1 MQAESSFQIEA
12 SQEFQ
17 VSGKSCNVNLFQ
29 PLVSVISLLLSPA
42 GGCMLCIFAA
52 QLPNLSDCLSGRI
65 QRNSLAAS
73 SVGLTQI

>member
-42 GGCMLCIFAA
+42 SGCMLCLVAA
-52 QLPNLSDCLSGRI
+52 ITVAEL
-65 QRNSLAAS
+65 
-73 SVGLTQI
+73 V